1 MWTEYTLRRIQP
13 SFFAFIF
20 CFLGAI
26 QIKAQTNHWETAIY
40 AGDNWRYFR
49 GTQNPGGSWNEL
61 LYPDFLW
68 QQGAGGIGYGD
79 GDDATIISGNITS
92 LYVRRTF
99 VVTDT
104 ALITRA
110 LLDIDYDDAF
120 IAYINGVEIARNNV
134 GNPANYNTPAFGEHE
149 AVMYNGG
156 NPERY
161 EIPKSTLNS
170 CLVNG
175 QNVLA
180 IQVHNTSASSSD
192 MSCLPWLSFGI
203 IDESV
208 IYGPTPTWFQAPF
221 EFASSTLPIFV
232 INTGGNAIVDDP
244 RIMADLG
251 IIDNGIGQLNHPSD
265 AFNGY
270 SGKITIEYR
279 GSSTQGFPKKQYGFS
294 TVNADSTEN
303 NVSLLGYPKENDW
316 ILNAPYTDKT
326 MIREFLTYNWA
337 RSMGQYATRTRFC
350 ELIVDGQYQGVY
362 MLMEKI
368 KWDKGRV
375 DIPQMD
381 EYANVGDAL
390 TGGYIFKVDKFT
402 GSGGLGWSSNVTN
415 FQDTPKN
422 IYFQY
427 HYPQAD
433 EITQMQEIYLQ
444 QFVDS
449 FESNLNSSNYNNP
462 NNGYHKFIDVQSFID
477 FFLLNEITKNVD
489 GYRLSTFFH
498 KQRESLGGK
507 LSAGPVWD
515 FNITL
520 GNADYCAG
528 DSYTGWALDFPC
540 DQSVIPFWWHRLQQD
555 TTYVKLLN
563 CRWQELRGGILN
575 TQTILNSIDSLATML
590 DVPQQRNYQIWPI
603 LGTYVWPNAYVG
615 QTYQDEIDFL
625 KQWLTNRLNWMD
637 TNMATIGPNGQPQC
651 TSVQAGS
658 VVVSEINYHSDSGL
672 DSGDWFELHNTT
684 NQTVDVSNWV
694 FKDGSISNS
703 YTFPINTTIA
713 PNGYLVVA
721 ENTAL
726 FQQIHPSVTNVI
738 GPFNFGLGNSGDEIN
753 LFDGISNP
761 VLSMAFSDSL
771 AWPNAADGYG
781 YTLELLDANSNL
793 NDGTNWFPGCVG
805 GSPGAAYST
814 CSYPIVFSEINY
826 NSSTLA
832 DADDWV
838 ELHNTTNQPI
848 YIGAYTFLDGNDTL
862 PFIMPGGTI
871 IQANGYLV
879 LYKNDVLFTARHANV
894 TNKLGPFQFG
904 LGGGGDACRLYDQN
918 GKLVMSVYYDDE
930 DGWPTEPDGNGYTLE
945 LLSDT
950 GKMSTAG
957 NWFAGCPEGSP
968 GYPYASPCGVGVAE
982 NLIGG
987 LKAYPNPFNNNI
999 MLEWTSSVLS
1009 DALLQLLDA
1018 QGKVVY
1024 SQTIQ
1029 SQTGIN
1035 RHQLYSASNL
1045 ASGMYLLRLQ
1055 MASGSSVTQRLIK
1068 Q

>member
-1 MWTEYTLRRIQP
+1 MRIIHTLRRIQHG
-13 SFFAFIF
+13 FFVFIF
-20 CFLGAI
+20 CFVGISIAN
-26 QIKAQTNHWETAIY
+26 AQTNHWETAVY

-49 GTQNPGGSWNEL
+49 GTQQPNTNWNNL
-61 LYPDFLW
+61 QFSANSW
-68 QQGAGGIGYGD
+68 QQGPGGIGFGD
-79 GDDATIISGNITS
+79 GDDATTVSGNITS
-92 LYVRRTF
+92 LYVRKTF
-99 VVTDT
+99 TVADT
-104 ALITRA
+104 AQITRA

-120 IAYINGVEIARNNV
+120 VAYINGVEVARNNV
-134 GNPANYNTPAFGEHE
+134 GNPANYNTLAFGEHE
-149 AVMYNGG
+149 AVMYSGG
-156 NPERY
+156 SPERY
-161 EIPKSTLNS
+161 EIPKTTLNN

-175 QNVLA
+175 ANLLA
-180 IQVHNTSASSSD
+180 IQVHNASANSSD
-192 MSCLPWLSFGI
+192 MSCLPWLSFGV

-208 IYGPTPTWFQAPF
+208 IYGPTPAWFQAPF
-221 EFASSTLPIFV
+221 EFYSSTLPIFV
-232 INTGGNAIVDDP
+232 INTNGNAIVDDP
-244 RIMADLG
+244 RTTVDLG
-251 IIDNGIGQLNHPSD
+251 IIDNGVGQLNHPTD
-265 AFNGY
+265 TFNNY

-294 TVNADSTEN
+294 TVNADGMEN

-326 MIREFLTYNWA
+326 MMREFLTYNWA
-337 RSMGQYATRTRFC
+337 RNMGQYATRTRFC
-350 ELIVDGQYQGVY
+350 ELIIDGQYQGVY
-362 MLMEKI
+362 MLLEKI
-368 KWDKGRV
+368 KWDNGRV
-375 DIPQMD
+375 DIPEMD
-381 EYANVGDAL
+381 QYSNVGDDV

-402 GSGGLGWSSNVTN
+402 GSGGQGWSSDVTN
-415 FQDTPKN
+415 FQGINKN

-427 HYPQAD
+427 HYPQPED
-433 EITQMQEIYLQ
+433 ITQNQEIYLQ

-449 FESNLNSSNYNNP
+449 FEANLNSSNFNNP

-507 LSAGPVWD
+507 LFAGPVWD

-555 TTYVKLLN
+555 TAYVKLLN

-575 TQTILNSIDSLATML
+575 TQTILNSIDSLATKL
-590 DVPQQRNYQIWPI
+590 EAPQQRNYQIWPI
-603 LGTYVWPNAYVG
+603 LGTYIWPNAYVG

-637 TNMATIGPNGQPQC
+637 ANLPTIGPNGQPQC
-651 TSVQAGS
+651 ASVQAGS
-658 VVVSEINYHSDSGL
+658 VVVSEINYHSDNGL
-672 DSGDWFELHNTT
+672 DSGDWFELYNTT
-684 NQTVDVSNWV
+684 NQAVDVSNWT
-694 FKDGSISNS
+694 FKDGNVGNS
-703 YTFPINTTIA
+703 YTFPLNTTIA
-713 PNGYLVVA
+713 PNGYLVLA

-726 FQQIHPSVTNVI
+726 FQQIHPGVSNVI
-738 GPFNFGLGNSGDEIN
+738 GPFNFGFGNSGDEIN
-753 LFDGISNP
+753 LFDAISNP
-761 VLSMAFSDSL
+761 VLSMAFADSM
-771 AWPNAADGYG
+771 AWPDAPDGFG
-781 YTLELLDANSNL
+781 YTLELLDANGNP
-793 NDGTNWFPGCVG
+793 NDGANWFPGCVG
-805 GSPGAAYST
+805 GSPGAPYSS

-826 NSSTLA
+826 NSSVLA

-838 ELHNTTNQPI
+838 ELHNTTNEPI
-848 YIGAYTFLDGNDTL
+848 YIGAYTFLDENDTL

-871 IQANGYLV
+871 IEANGYLV
-879 LYKNDVLFTARHANV
+879 LYRNSALFSARHANV
-894 TNKLGPFQFG
+894 TNKVGPFQFG

-968 GYPYASPCGVGVAE
+968 GYPYSSPCGVGIDEE
-982 NLIGG
+982 NVLG
-987 LKAYPNPFNNNI
+987 LTVFPNPFANSLVIQWNATTQANTV
-999 MLEWTSSVLS
+999 LEAFDMYGKKVAAHAVKSTVGKNRFDANLINLSAGIYMVRIVINGQGTSAVR
-1009 DALLQLLDA
+1009 
-1018 QGKVVY
+1018 V
-1024 SQTIQ
+1024 
-1029 SQTGIN
+1029 
-1035 RHQLYSASNL
+1035 
-1045 ASGMYLLRLQ
+1045 
-1055 MASGSSVTQRLIK
+1055 IK